1 MERQTWSLRKRRAL
15 GLSWAMVAGPIRVAT
30 IPGAGAGRVPMNQ
43 AVGVRVPATS
53 LTTEEVLDLD
63 SGQCK
68 DLPNHLA

>member
-1 MERQTWSLRKRRAL
+1 MRKRRAL
-15 GLSWAMVAGPIRVAT
+15 GLSWAMVVGPIRVAT
-30 IPGAGAGRVPMNQ
+30 IPEAGAGRDPMNQ

-53 LTTEEVLDLD
+53 LTTGEVLHLV

>member
-1 MERQTWSLRKRRAL
+1 MRKRRAL
-15 GLSWAMVAGPIRVAT
+15 GLSWAMVVGPIRVALAT

-53 LTTEEVLDLD
+53 LTTGEVLDLV

-68 DLPNHLA
+68 DLPNHLD

>member
-1 MERQTWSLRKRRAL
+1 MARQTWSLRKRRAL
-15 GLSWAMVAGPIRVAT
+15 GLSWAMVAGPIRVVT

-53 LTTEEVLDLD
+53 LTTGEALGLV

>member
-1 MERQTWSLRKRRAL
+1 MRKRKAL

-30 IPGAGAGRVPMNQ
+30 IPEAGAGRVPMNQ

-53 LTTEEVLDLD
+53 LTIEEVRDLD